1 VKLAWINIMNV
12 VHHCEILHNEL
23 SKDNIMLHFLVDKL
37 DVVYISMCNWGE
49 TGRLQ
54 KVVPS

>member
-1 VKLAWINIMNV
+1 MNV

-37 DVVYISMCNWGE
+37 DVVYISMCDWGE
-49 TGRLQ
+49 TGRLR